1 MGVGYVAGA
10 GPVGERHGG
19 VGIGKGRGSG
29 GRGKKSGII
38 VVRKLE
44 GGVESCSIACMCEED
59 AEACDYLRPLIMIR
73 YSWSM
78 F

>member
-44 GGVESCSIACMCEED
+44 GGVESC
-59 AEACDYLRPLIMIR
+59 
-73 YSWSM
+73 
-78 F
+78 